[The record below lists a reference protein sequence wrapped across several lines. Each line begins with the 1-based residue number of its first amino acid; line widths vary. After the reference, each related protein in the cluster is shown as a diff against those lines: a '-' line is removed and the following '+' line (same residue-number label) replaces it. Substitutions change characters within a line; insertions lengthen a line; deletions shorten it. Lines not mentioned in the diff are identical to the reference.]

1 MASLI
6 ITSICWSER
15 LGEYNFRWDGKSINL
30 HVISG
35 RAAEAKLK
43 RLKATDFSSP
53 PFYSNASL
61 FDVFF
66 CHINWTVREKS
77 QPMQI
82 KCTHSKKKTQKK
94 PKTFWSLACRLQ
106 VAAANFVTLIW
117 TFERKKRKKK
127 KEGWG
132 RDKETNWD
140 LNVYEKWPDV
150 NNDQKKEPVDA
161 EVKAKEKRKKGSK
174 NILLFNLI
182 NTEAR

>member
-1 MASLI
+1 
-6 ITSICWSER
+6 
-15 LGEYNFRWDGKSINL
+15 
-30 HVISG
+30 
-35 RAAEAKLK
+35 
-43 RLKATDFSSP
+43 
-53 PFYSNASL
+53 
-61 FDVFF
+61 
-66 CHINWTVREKS
+66 
-77 QPMQI
+77 MQI

-117 TFERKKRKKK
+117 TFVRKKKK

>member
-1 MASLI
+1 MHAFK
-6 ITSICWSER
+6 E
-15 LGEYNFRWDGKSINL
+15 
-30 HVISG
+30 
-35 RAAEAKLK
+35 
-43 RLKATDFSSP
+43 
-53 PFYSNASL
+53 
-61 FDVFF
+61 
-66 CHINWTVREKS
+66 
-77 QPMQI
+77 
-82 KCTHSKKKTQKK
+82 KK
-94 PKTFWSLACRLQ
+94 PKKTKNVLITGMPLAGGGSQLCHSDLDIC
-106 VAAANFVTLIW
+106 A
-117 TFERKKRKKK
+117 KKKKK

>member
-1 MASLI
+1 MS
-6 ITSICWSER
+6 
-15 LGEYNFRWDGKSINL
+15 FF
-30 HVISG
+30 
-35 RAAEAKLK
+35 
-43 RLKATDFSSP
+43 AT
-53 PFYSNASL
+53 L
-61 FDVFF
+61 TEQ
-66 CHINWTVREKS
+66 WEKKS

-82 KCTHSKKKTQKK
+82 KCTHSKKKTQKN

-117 TFERKKRKKK
+117 TFVRKKK
-127 KEGWG
+127 KKRGG
-132 RDKETNWD
+132 GETRKQTD